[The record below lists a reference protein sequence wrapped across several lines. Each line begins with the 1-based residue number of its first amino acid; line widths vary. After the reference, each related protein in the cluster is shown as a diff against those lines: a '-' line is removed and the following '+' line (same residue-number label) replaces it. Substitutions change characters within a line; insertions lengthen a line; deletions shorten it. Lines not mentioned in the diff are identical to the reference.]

1 MMLNPDGALALRER
15 PMALPSETVTIETR
29 FGTYEFTPTQTV
41 VMPHHRE
48 FTVFTN
54 ESISQIE
61 NVDVAAAVA
70 RLSIDQTFL
79 EASYMLTARLSQLTL
94 ANFLR

>member
-1 MMLNPDGALALRER
+1 MARALNPNFAVLGAFADDFPGRIAGALRRLALEQ
-15 PMALPSETVTIETR
+15 MKTR
-29 FGTYEFTPTQTV
+29 HQD
-41 VMPHHRE
+41 

-54 ESISQIE
+54 ESIGRIQ

-70 RLSIDQTFL
+70 RMSIDQTFL
-79 EASYMLTARLSQLTL
+79 EASYRLTARLSQLSL